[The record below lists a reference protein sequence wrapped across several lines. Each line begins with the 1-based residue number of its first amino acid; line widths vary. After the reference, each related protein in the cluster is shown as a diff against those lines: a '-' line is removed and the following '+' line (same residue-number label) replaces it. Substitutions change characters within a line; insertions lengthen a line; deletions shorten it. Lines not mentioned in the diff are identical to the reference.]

1 MSDKKIYTAFISSVF
16 EGMKDERNSV
26 IDALL
31 DEKIYPFAMEHFAI
45 ASSEEFEDLKKLI
58 DASDFFILL
67 LGDTYGSIDPD
78 SQLSWTEREYR
89 YAMETKKNIFS
100 ISYPKLQKLRA
111 KNPKLLNKDQRRQLE
126 FAEQVKCS
134 IQITDVKSAKDV
146 LRKFFSGHKASA
158 IGWGRAGLSDYE
170 LQLWQQQKQCHNLGD
185 EWYHVHLSDSD
196 PTYIRIGT
204 VSIRQDFSPDNFR
217 ALHITG
223 QNYNVLYYD
232 EKRGVF
238 EENQEKFS
246 KFFGEYTLNPEDNT
260 ICGIYTTERYFS
272 DGKFASKDVA
282 AGHHRGIHD
291 FNVIIPKDAGLAPA
305 KELQGT
311 FSDVYPSPKTGRIY
325 IFRSVTDRDAF
336 LYKYRGHLISTHI
349 EKR

>member
-1 MSDKKIYTAFISSVF
+1 MSDEKIYTAFISSVF
-16 EGMKDERNSV
+16 ESMKDERSLV

-45 ASSEEFEDLKKLI
+45 ATNEEFEDLKKLI
-58 DASDFFILL
+58 DTSDFFILL
-67 LGDTYGSIDPD
+67 LGDSYGSIDPET
-78 SQLSWTEREYR
+78 QLSWTEREYL
-89 YAMETKKNIFS
+89 YAKETKKEIFA
-100 ISYPKLQKLRA
+100 ISYPQLQKLRG
-111 KNPKLLNKDQRRQLE
+111 KNSKLLNKDQRRQLE
-126 FAEQVKCS
+126 FAENVKCA
-134 IQITDVKSAKDV
+134 IHITDFKSAKDV

-158 IGWGRAGLSDYE
+158 IGWERAGLSDYE
-170 LQLWQQQKQCHNLGD
+170 LAQWQSRNERHHLNG

-196 PTYIRIGT
+196 QTYIRIGT
-204 VSIRQDFSPDNFR
+204 VSIRQDFTPDEFR
-217 ALHITG
+217 TLHITG

-232 EKRGVF
+232 AEEKIF

-246 KFFGEYTLNPEDNT
+246 KFSGEYTLDPEAKT

-291 FNVIIPKDAGLAPA
+291 FNVIPPKEPDATETR
-305 KELQGT
+305 ELRGT

-325 IFRSVTDRDAF
+325 IFRTVAERDRF
-336 LYKYRGHLISTHI
+336 LYKYRGNLIGTHI
-349 EKR
+349 EQR